1 MRKIVADL
9 FISLDGVIEDAGQ
22 WTGPLAACSRMWAAA
37 SGTLWH
43 LVILPVFSPARRP

>member
-22 WTGPLAACSRMWAAA
+22 WTGPL
-37 SGTLWH
+37 
-43 LVILPVFSPARRP
+43 PATDRSFIQHDLFG

>member
-22 WTGPLAACSRMWAAA
+22 WTR
-37 SGTLWH
+37 
-43 LVILPVFSPARRP
+43 PATGHWLFLYSA